1 MVTAGQLILF
11 GTCIILFPLFPHV
24 AGLFTVAFFGGIGSG
39 SFDAGV
45 LVALLLYSYNVVL
58 LSSKV
63 RKKPIFSKYPSL
75 IILIQIYHIGIQC
88 PPSFNHREVTFDYKT
103 NCCQQFYNH
112 VILYSF
118 VKTLV
123 GTFTE
128 FPSGFQKFEKQN
140 PVPRRQK
147 VL

>member
-58 LSSKV
+58 FSSKV
-63 RKKPIFSKYPSL
+63 KKKPIFSKYPSL

-112 VILYSF
+112 VIYYILLLRHFS
-118 VKTLV
+118 VLL
-123 GTFTE
+123 
-128 FPSGFQKFEKQN
+128 QN
-140 PVPRRQK
+140 FDKWVPK
-147 VL
+147 N